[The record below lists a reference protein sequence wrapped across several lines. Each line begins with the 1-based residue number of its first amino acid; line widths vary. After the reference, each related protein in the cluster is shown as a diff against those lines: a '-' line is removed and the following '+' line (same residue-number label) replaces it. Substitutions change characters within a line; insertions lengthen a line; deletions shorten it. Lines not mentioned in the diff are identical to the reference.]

1 MRLDGIS
8 GYKHATPTTWKQ
20 NRITDTLVAKLYKAH
35 NATPQHDIFKTPEQA
50 SQNPSNFGDKWKYL
64 CSSITSSFSLEGYMH
79 QLVDASPWSSLR
91 QEICFTPIYRNHA
104 FRNAPKQWQPTAPI
118 LPLLPQ
124 ARWELQRRS
133 FMMAPVFAANFGP
146 HFGVQKVAYLLKMI
160 PTRAQSPAAPIS
172 MTLVT
177 IPWSCSILYWNFAQA
192 VLSCKAGKQKFLF
205 MCPTS
210 MFHVA
215 NLTSA
220 YGRNKQAWQISKVA
234 E

>member
-104 FRNAPKQWQPTAPI
+104 FRNAPKQWQPTLLQSCRFYPKLGGNY
-118 LPLLPQ
+118 LP
-124 ARWELQRRS
+124 
-133 FMMAPVFAANFGP
+133 
-146 HFGVQKVAYLLKMI
+146 HVQKTADLG
-160 PTRAQSPAAPIS
+160 S
-172 MTLVT
+172 TLGAKNWCQK
-177 IPWSCSILYWNFAQA
+177 WSNFW
-192 VLSCKAGKQKFLF
+192 LHPNDK
-205 MCPTS
+205 
-210 MFHVA
+210 
-215 NLTSA
+215 
-220 YGRNKQAWQISKVA
+220 
-234 E
+234 